1 MVKQYGVLY
10 QDTRRALLQTE
21 NVQDAGVLARMLVCQ
36 ASGKSQAEFLA
47 DRDLY
52 ASEKIVEEVEAN
64 LQRLLNEEP
73 IAYILGQWEFY
84 GLPLHVTPD
93 VLIPRDDTCAVADL
107 AIKQALFLEKDPRIL
122 DLCCGSGC
130 IGLAVASRVKDAKVT
145 LADISQKALSV
156 AKENVALNKLSGRV
170 RCVAADALKPAFPFL
185 GKFDM
190 IVSNPPYITGREME
204 ELPKSVADY
213 EPHLA
218 LYGGEDGLDFYRS
231 IAKNFAPALKPG
243 GYLAFEF
250 GDTQADAVC
259 AILAENGYTILERKR
274 DFNDRERA
282 VLAQYGRKDEN
293 YGDEKD
299 CL

>member
-1 MVKQYGVLY
+1 MVKQYGQLY
-10 QDTRRALLQTE
+10 VDTRRALLETE
-21 NVQDAGVLARMLVCQ
+21 SAQDAGVLARMLICQ
-36 ASGKSQAEFLA
+36 ASGKNQAEFLA

-52 ASEKIVEEVEAN
+52 APEHVVKEVEAN
-64 LQRLLNEEP
+64 LQRLLQQEP

-107 AIKQALFLEKDPRIL
+107 AIRQGLFLDKDPRIL

-130 IGLAVASRVKDAKVT
+130 IGLAIASRVKDAKVT
-145 LADISQKALSV
+145 LADISPKALAV

-170 RCVAADALKPAFPFL
+170 RCVSADALRPAFPFL

-190 IVSNPPYITGREME
+190 IVSNPPYITAEEMK
-204 ELPKSVADY
+204 ELPRSVADY

-231 IAKNFAPALKPG
+231 IAKNFALALKPG
-243 GYLAFEF
+243 GYLAFEY
-250 GDTQADAVC
+250 GDTQADDVC
-259 AILAENGYTILERKR
+259 AILEENGCTVLERVR

-293 YGDEKD
+293 YGN
-299 CL
+299 